1 MLSIKEKLNEFA
13 PMKRTLLVTYILSAF
28 TYFAFGQMD
37 YSNVEFRSYIY
48 KYKEV
53 DPRTSELGIEK
64 ELLEEI
70 VGLLGK
76 DIYSKEE
83 QEEIVYKTWL
93 AMAKPRVF
101 DYVYKDF
108 SVSSNKNWGLTRD
121 LPN

>member
-1 MLSIKEKLNEFA
+1 MFIVKEKLNEIA
-13 PMKRTLLVTYILSAF
+13 PMKRKLLVTYILLAF
-28 TYFAFGQMD
+28 TYVAFGQMD

-48 KYKEV
+48 KYKEA

-70 VGLLGK
+70 IALLGK

-108 SVSSNKNWGLTRD
+108 SAVS
-121 LPN
+121 